1 MYARGGGGGGGG
13 GGGEDAPKL
22 KNMLRTNVRLSK
34 DEELLFYILYKI
46 MEIISFS
53 AIFFQCSIAYSVEHV
68 KGHPNKLFRFPSP
81 DRPTFFQSTI

>member
-53 AIFFQCSIAYSVEHV
+53 AIFFNAA
-68 KGHPNKLFRFPSP
+68 SP
-81 DRPTFFQSTI
+81 TVLNM

>member
-1 MYARGGGGGGGG
+1 MSQLPKIPTNNSGAVCMREGGGEGGGR
-13 GGGEDAPKL
+13 GEDAPKL

-53 AIFFQCSIAYSVEHV
+53 ANFFNAA
-68 KGHPNKLFRFPSP
+68 SP
-81 DRPTFFQSTI
+81 TVLNM